1 MFQTKKIV
9 FAKRQS
15 WLFKKVKHCLHLLLQ
30 ISAEDLNIL
39 LLQLCTKGLTSKHCT
54 SFWNQISTHSR
65 ILKKSSSKFKMT
77 SIIHL
82 NLELLTSLCAAR
94 LRLQGDYIAPS
105 RHAFNFLLA
114 DQTFLELT
122 VNSYKHFSALRYDP
136 NLLLLLQDAEHH
148 HKIDTTERSS
158 RFICSYTHLQKPK
171 G

>member
-1 MFQTKKIV
+1 
-9 FAKRQS
+9 
-15 WLFKKVKHCLHLLLQ
+15 
-30 ISAEDLNIL
+30 
-39 LLQLCTKGLTSKHCT
+39 
-54 SFWNQISTHSR
+54 
-65 ILKKSSSKFKMT
+65 MT

-136 NLLLLLQDAEHH
+136 NLLLLLQDAGHH

-158 RFICSYTHLQKPK
+158 RFLCSYTHAQ
-171 G
+171 GVYREETQ